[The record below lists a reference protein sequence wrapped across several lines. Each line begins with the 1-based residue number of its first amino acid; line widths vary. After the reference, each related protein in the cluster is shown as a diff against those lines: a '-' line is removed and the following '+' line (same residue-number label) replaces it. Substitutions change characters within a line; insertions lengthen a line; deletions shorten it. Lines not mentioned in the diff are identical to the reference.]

1 MVGRAV
7 GVLESVSSDEK
18 EEYSAH
24 YCSPSGETVRR
35 IYTDG
40 TNLYEESD
48 LFRSV
53 NGVVMTKEVWEN
65 QVKATATPKNDLT
78 LTVSATSQIEP
89 YLVHSDAKPYLF
101 EPGKKGGKD
110 KGWDRS
116 NTNNEAMAGAL
127 AEALGTKGYSFTT
140 FGQMARKIGW
150 FHVYLRDGKIHIR
163 NLFVPGTLAESDVE
177 YEAPKQDLKRG
188 IKAMLSALCSEFD
201 PYSIEDTQKER
212 VLSAVAQLQKTG
224 VIPAQPKTED
234 STNLLELLSVFQDA

>member
-1 MVGRAV
+1 
-7 GVLESVSSDEK
+7 
-18 EEYSAH
+18 
-24 YCSPSGETVRR
+24 
-35 IYTDG
+35 
-40 TNLYEESD
+40 
-48 LFRSV
+48 
-53 NGVVMTKEVWEN
+53 
-65 QVKATATPKNDLT
+65 
-78 LTVSATSQIEP
+78 
-89 YLVHSDAKPYLF
+89 
-101 EPGKKGGKD
+101 
-110 KGWDRS
+110 
-116 NTNNEAMAGAL
+116 MAGAL

-201 PYSIEDTQKER
+201 PYSIEDTQKKR